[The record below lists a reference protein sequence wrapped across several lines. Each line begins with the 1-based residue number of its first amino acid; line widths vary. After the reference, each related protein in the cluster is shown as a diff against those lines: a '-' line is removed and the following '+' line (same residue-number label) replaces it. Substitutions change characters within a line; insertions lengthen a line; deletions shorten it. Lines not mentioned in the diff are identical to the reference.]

1 MLDRLSQGR
10 VILGMGRGFRGAL
23 FTAFEV
29 PATEKRDRF
38 DAALA
43 VMRRAWAGEPVAWED
58 GIGEGTDPTPVRVS
72 PLPVQQPHPPLWVA
86 AFGPKAV
93 EQAGRLGL
101 PYLASPIESLAALEA
116 NYARHREAL
125 AGAAVAVP
133 VMRTLFVSRDAAR
146 VERARPALAQQAAA
160 LAKAPAASLRRAAAA
175 APEDW
180 AIAGGPDEVA
190 EGVRRYREKLGIT
203 HLIARVQIPGLAREE
218 IEASLHELAEISALG
233 ARKRRDLPRP
243 PLEAQQAL
251 LVDEVGE
258 PRALE
263 PAQILRL
270 RARAQLL
277 ARARPPAGSA
287 RRGADARARRPAPGS
302 DARRGRAEGDR
313 PPPAGSGSPR
323 ARIPRAPRA
332 ARPGAGR
339 RLRRCGRRAGASG
352 RACGGGSAT
361 PGGDPPRGS
370 RPTP

>member
-1 MLDRLSQGR
+1 MNRESGSPRARRELHLGVTPWGFDGEGLASGLAEQAALAESLGFDSLFLPESHFAGAASIPSPLLLLAAAAARTTRLRLGTTSFLLPVRNPIHVAEEVAVLDRLSQGR

-43 VMRRAWAGEPVAWED
+43 VMRRAWAGEAVAWED

-125 AGAAVAVP
+125 AGAERSPLP

-146 VERARPALAQQAAA
+146 VERARAGLAQQAAA

-180 AIAGGPDEVA
+180 AIVGGPDEVA

-218 IEASLHELAEISALG
+218 IEASLRELAEISF
-233 ARKRRDLPRP
+233 
-243 PLEAQQAL
+243 
-251 LVDEVGE
+251 
-258 PRALE
+258 
-263 PAQILRL
+263 
-270 RARAQLL
+270 
-277 ARARPPAGSA
+277 
-287 RRGADARARRPAPGS
+287 
-302 DARRGRAEGDR
+302 
-313 PPPAGSGSPR
+313 
-323 ARIPRAPRA
+323 
-332 ARPGAGR
+332 
-339 RLRRCGRRAGASG
+339 
-352 RACGGGSAT
+352 
-361 PGGDPPRGS
+361 
-370 RPTP
+370 